1 MTDPIRAVQ
10 LADGVDGC
18 TVIAEPFKTSRVSV
32 CGYLPLEE
40 DSVAEYSMLSLLLSN
55 GCADYPLPRGLNERL
70 ETLYGASVM
79 FDCVKSGDRL
89 LFLAS
94 IVFADDRFLPE
105 AIFGDC
111 VDLLMKMI
119 FEPAVDEGGFLEH
132 NFVREQRIQVEY
144 IESKIN
150 DKRGYA
156 IGRCGA
162 LMCEGE
168 PFGLN
173 ETGTLEQ
180 ARQMDR
186 RRVYDAWKRLLS
198 RARFRVSVTAQK
210 EHPEVFEQFLTLL
223 KRSGRR
229 DPYPILVQTT
239 GRAREQVQRVDERMP
254 IAQGKLA
261 MGFRMEDFGPDSVS
275 YPVMVFADLFGGGP
289 YSMLFSNVREKQSL
303 CYYCAARAVRCKGV
317 MMVDSGVEFDK
328 MEQTEKAILEQ
339 LERMKN
345 GEFTDDELHASK
357 LALCGT
363 LRSAKDSQAV
373 MDRWYTERWFDQ
385 PRLSPEQVEQQI
397 RGVTREDVVR
407 VAKGVR
413 LDTVFR
419 LLSEEGA
426 R

>member
-1 MTDPIRAVQ
+1 MTENIKAVH
-10 LADGVDGC
+10 LADGVDGS
-18 TVIAEPFKTSRVSV
+18 TIITEPFKTSRVSV
-32 CGYLPLEE
+32 CGYLPLEA
-40 DSVAEYSMLSLLLSN
+40 DRVAEYSMLSLLLSN
-55 GCADYPLPRGLNERL
+55 GCADYPLPRGLNQRL
-70 ETLYGASVM
+70 EVLYGASVG
-79 FDCVKSGDRL
+79 FDCIKSGDRL
-89 LFLAS
+89 LFVAS

-105 AIFGDC
+105 PVFDDC
-111 VDLLMKMI
+111 VDLLMKML

-132 NFVREQRIQVEY
+132 NFLREQRMQIEY
-144 IESKIN
+144 IEGKIN

-156 IGRCGA
+156 LSRCAA

-168 PFGLN
+168 PFGLT

-186 RRVYDAWKRLLS
+186 RRVYDAWKRLLE
-198 RARFRVSVTAQK
+198 RANFRISVIAQK
-210 EHPEVFEQFLTLL
+210 EHPEVFERFLTLL
-223 KRSGRR
+223 KRSGKR
-229 DPYPILVQTT
+229 DPYPVEPH
-239 GRAREQVQRVDERMP
+239 RVCDAREQVLRVDEAMP

-275 YPVMVFADLFGGGP
+275 YPVMVFTDLFGGGP

-317 MMVDSGVEFDK
+317 MTVDSGVEFDK
-328 MEQTEKAILEQ
+328 MEQTEKAVLEQ
-339 LERMKN
+339 LERMKK
-345 GEFTDDELHASK
+345 GEFTDEELSASK
-357 LALCGT
+357 LALCGS

-373 MDRWYTERWFDQ
+373 MDRWYTERWFDS

-407 VAKGVR
+407 VANGVR

-419 LLSEEGA
+419 LVAKEGA

>member
-1 MTDPIRAVQ
+1 MTDPIRAVR

-168 PFGLN
+168 PFGLT

-339 LERMKN
+339 LERMKK

-373 MDRWYTERWFDQ
+373 MDRWYTERWFDR

>member
-168 PFGLN
+168 PFGLT

-328 MEQTEKAILEQ
+328 MEQTEKAILLQ

-373 MDRWYTERWFDQ
+373 MDRWYTERWFDR

>member
-1 MTDPIRAVQ
+1 MTDPIKAVQ

-18 TVIAEPFKTSRVSV
+18 TVIAAPFKTSRVSV

-79 FDCVKSGDRL
+79 FDCIKSGDRL

-150 DKRGYA
+150 DKRTYA
-156 IGRCGA
+156 VGRCGA

-168 PFGLN
+168 PFGLT

-186 RRVYDAWKRLLS
+186 QRVYDAWKRLLS

-223 KRSGRR
+223 KRSCRR
-229 DPYPILVQTT
+229 DPYPIPVQTVGT
-239 GRAREQVQRVDERMP
+239 VREQVQRVDERMP

-261 MGFRMEDFGPDSVS
+261 MGFRMEDHGPDAVS

-303 CYYCAARAVRCKGV
+303 CYYCTARAVRSKGV

-328 MEQTEKAILEQ
+328 MEQTEKAVLEQ
-339 LERMKN
+339 LERMKK

-357 LALCGT
+357 LALCGS

-373 MDRWYTERWFDQ
+373 MDRWYTERWFDL
-385 PRLSPEQVEQQI
+385 PRMSPEQVEQQI

-419 LLSEEGA
+419 LLSEEGV

>member
-168 PFGLN
+168 PFGLT

-303 CYYCAARAVRCKGV
+303 CYYCAARAVRCKGI

-373 MDRWYTERWFDQ
+373 MDRWYTERWFDR